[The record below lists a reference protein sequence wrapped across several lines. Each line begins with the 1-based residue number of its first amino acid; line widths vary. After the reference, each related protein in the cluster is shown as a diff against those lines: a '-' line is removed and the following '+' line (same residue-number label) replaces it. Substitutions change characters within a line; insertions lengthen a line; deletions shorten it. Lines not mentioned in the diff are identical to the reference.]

1 MTDYNLVKQLY
12 KIRTTSIEMIID
24 RGYTVPDHIKNLQFE
39 NYRLLY
45 ESKNIDISF
54 NDGDNNIYVY
64 YHIDDIKNLG
74 KNDLKTLVKNIHEET
89 KNLKTLIIIVLNG
102 KANSSVKK
110 ELQNEV
116 YKYTEVFERKNLV
129 FNISN
134 HVLVPKHILL
144 TDEEKKDIMEKYN
157 TTEDQL
163 PKMKITDPMAK
174 YLGLKLG
181 NVCKIMRKTP
191 YYRIIVDDV

>member
-1 MTDYNLVKQLY
+1 MTDYNLVKQLF
-12 KIRTTSIEMIID
+12 KIRTTSIEMISD
-24 RGYTVPDHIKNLQFE
+24 RGYNIPDNIKNLQFE

-45 ESKNIDISF
+45 ESKNIDVSF
-54 NDGDNNIYVY
+54 NDGDKNVYIY

-74 KNDLKTLVKNIHEET
+74 KNDLKALVKNIHEET

-110 ELQNEV
+110 ELKNET
-116 YKYTEVFERKNLV
+116 YKYVEIFERKHLI
-129 FNISN
+129 FNISK

-144 TDEEKKDIMEKYN
+144 TGEEKKDIMEKYN
-157 TTEDQL
+157 TLEDQL
-163 PKMKITDPMAK
+163 PKIKITDPMAK

-181 NVCKIMRKTP
+181 DVCKIIRQTP
-191 YYRIIVDDV
+191 YYRIVVDDV